1 MKNKYLIIA
10 IHFCFMHFGFGQ
22 NGLPSTFGAKSIAMG
37 NTGVTMNDIGAL
49 LNNQAGLAQLSSFS
63 AMVAAERRFAIS
75 DLQSATAG
83 VALPTGGGTFGLSLQ
98 YFGFDLYNE
107 QRIGLTYARKLFD
120 HFSIGAQFVVHN
132 TRIEEYGSR
141 WTPAVELGLLYE
153 ITEGLSVGAHIFN
166 PARIELLEG
175 EFLPTVLRLGF
186 SYASSDKATFAAE
199 VSKDIDY
206 PVQVRAGFE
215 YRLAD
220 PVALRAGIQTAPEK
234 WSFGMGYCLEKH
246 NLVFDLSAAH
256 HQFLGFTPA
265 VSLTYAQKK

>member
-1 MKNKYLIIA
+1 MKFSYLTTTILL
-10 IHFCFMHFGFGQ
+10 CFLHYGYSQ
-22 NGLPSTFGAKSIAMG
+22 NGLPSTHGAKSIAMG

-49 LNNQAGLAQLSSFS
+49 LNNQAGLAKLTSFS
-63 AMVAAERRFAIS
+63 AILAAEQRFAIS
-75 DLQSATAG
+75 DLQSAAAG

-107 QRIGLTYARKLFD
+107 QRIGLAYARKLFD
-120 HFSIGAQFVVHN
+120 HFSIGAQFVAHN

-153 ITEGLSVGAHIFN
+153 VTEGLSVGAHIFN
-166 PARIELLEG
+166 PARIEVLEG
-175 EFLPTVLRLGF
+175 EFMPTVLRLGF
-186 SYASSDKATFAAE
+186 SYESSDKATFAVE

-206 PVQVRAGFE
+206 PVQVRAGLE

-234 WSFGMGYCLEKH
+234 WSFGIGYWLEKQK
-246 NLVFDLSAAH
+246 LLFDLSASH

-265 VSLTYAQKK
+265 ISLAFASPE